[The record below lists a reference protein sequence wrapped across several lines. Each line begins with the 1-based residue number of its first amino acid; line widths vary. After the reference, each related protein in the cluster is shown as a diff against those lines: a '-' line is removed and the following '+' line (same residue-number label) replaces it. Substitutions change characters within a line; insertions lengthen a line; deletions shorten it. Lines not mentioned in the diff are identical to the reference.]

1 MAGKINSEQPART
14 KLVGYPGRM
23 MLRDIKR
30 RTLIR
35 QYWPRRFRYQLLR
48 KNMIF
53 PDSFKVRVTSS
64 LLLLLEFSRLLS
76 FLLRRITV
84 ERKSFQHSRTKR
96 SRGGD
101 GIAAR

>member
-1 MAGKINSEQPART
+1 MSPTIGTINADQPVRT

-35 QYWPRRFRYQLLR
+35 QYWPKRFRYQLLR

-53 PDSFKVRVTSS
+53 PESFKVRRW
-64 LLLLLEFSRLLS
+64 RL
-76 FLLRRITV
+76 FICTHFWFVDYRITV
-84 ERKSFQHSRTKR
+84 ERKNFQHSLMKLNP
-96 SRGGD
+96 GGD
-101 GIAAR
+101 GIVVH